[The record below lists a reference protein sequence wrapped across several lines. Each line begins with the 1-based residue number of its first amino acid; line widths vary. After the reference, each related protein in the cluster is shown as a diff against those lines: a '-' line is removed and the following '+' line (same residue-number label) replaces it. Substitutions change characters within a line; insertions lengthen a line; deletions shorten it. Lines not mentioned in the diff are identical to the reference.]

1 MEKLGWLKNHF
12 LDKYQCGPFVV
23 EKDVDY
29 YDDLRKRF
37 KKLIKSAKDSGAD
50 TESIDILVKDFANYT
65 NKNAI
70 RYTYLKLCCNC
81 RRYIFYVYKDKY

>member
-29 YDDLRKRF
+29 YDDLSKRF
-37 KKLIKSAKDSGAD
+37 NVRG
-50 TESIDILVKDFANYT
+50 
-65 NKNAI
+65 
-70 RYTYLKLCCNC
+70 R
-81 RRYIFYVYKDKY
+81 